1 MCSCIKPFGISYDHP
16 GESSRSSAV
25 FWYDSGMN
33 KRATKVAKVA
43 ISLPPHVL
51 RIVDK
56 ECKARG
62 ESRSQFFRHAV
73 EALLRQTNEQ
83 KAVQK
88 YIQGY
93 REQPETQAEI
103 ETANQTSQ
111 AVLSQEPW
119 E

>member
-1 MCSCIKPFGISYDHP
+1 
-16 GESSRSSAV
+16 
-25 FWYDSGMN
+25 MN
-33 KRATKVAKVA
+33 KRVTKVAKVA
-43 ISLPPHVL
+43 ISLPPNVL

-62 ESRSQFFRHAV
+62 KSRSQFFGHAV
-73 EALLRQTNEQ
+73 EALLRETKEQ
-83 KAVQK
+83 KAVQR

-103 ETANQTSQ
+103 ETATQTSQ
-111 AVLSQEPW
+111 TVLSQEPW

>member
-1 MCSCIKPFGISYDHP
+1 MRSCIKPCCISYDHP
-16 GESSRSSAV
+16 EKSSRSIAIC
-25 FWYDSGMN
+25 WYDSGMN

-73 EALLRQTNEQ
+73 EVLLRQTNDQ
-83 KAVQK
+83 KAVQR

-111 AVLSQEPW
+111 TMLSQEPW